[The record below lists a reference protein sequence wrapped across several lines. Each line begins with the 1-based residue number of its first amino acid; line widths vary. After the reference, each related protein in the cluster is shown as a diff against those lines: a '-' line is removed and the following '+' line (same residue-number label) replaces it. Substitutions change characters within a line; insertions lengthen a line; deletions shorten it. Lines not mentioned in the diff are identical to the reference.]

1 MGGEW
6 VVKEREAYVLFN
18 GVFVPYP
25 FENGIYVLPP
35 EMRTRYGVSLIKALV
50 KYCDEKPRNFKEWV
64 LQTFGREI
72 GEDYLI
78 PYNEKLWKRPLDQ
91 LSADWT
97 YIPGRFPLPSLED
110 IVRAVAGLPTVG
122 YKEQALFYYPK
133 KGGIIKQWEAAYKR
147 AKSLGVK
154 FLRAEVRDV
163 KVLSGEYIVN
173 DQLRADKII
182 STLPLKE
189 APLIFG
195 LSEEAF
201 KAVERLDYNSVI
213 VVGLG
218 LRRPAPR
225 QHWVY
230 VPDKR
235 IIFHRYAWPSNGVI
249 HEDEVEI
256 VEAWYN
262 KYGYPIHTL
271 THINNVT
278 TITRGLAEINV
289 VTFGRWG
296 NWQYWNT
303 DKIYEK
309 IAEIEI

>member
-1 MGGEW
+1 
-6 VVKEREAYVLFN
+6 VK
-18 GVFVPYP
+18 
-25 FENGIYVLPP
+25 
-35 EMRTRYGVSLIKALV
+35 
-50 KYCDEKPRNFKEWV
+50 
-64 LQTFGREI
+64 
-72 GEDYLI
+72 
-78 PYNEKLWKRPLDQ
+78 
-91 LSADWT
+91 
-97 YIPGRFPLPSLED
+97 
-110 IVRAVAGLPTVG
+110 
-122 YKEQALFYYPK
+122 
-133 KGGIIKQWEAAYKR
+133 
-147 AKSLGVK
+147 
-154 FLRAEVRDV
+154 DV

-201 KAVERLDYNSVI
+201 KAAERLDYNSVI

-235 IIFHRYAWPSNGVI
+235 IIFHRYAWPSNYGGDIPHNRSAMIAEVTLPPTQELDLEELKVAVIHDLVDIGVI

-256 VEAWYN
+256 VKAWYN

-296 NWQYWNT
+296 SWQYWNT